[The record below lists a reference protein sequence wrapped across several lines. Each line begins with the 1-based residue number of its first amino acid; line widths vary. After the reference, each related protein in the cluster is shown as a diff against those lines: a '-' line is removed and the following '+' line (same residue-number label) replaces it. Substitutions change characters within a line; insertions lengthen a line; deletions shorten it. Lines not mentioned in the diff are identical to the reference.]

1 MIVIYRLKT
10 VRISAN
16 TTEISWPL
24 NCLSLILF
32 HVRLNKI
39 IRSLREKYTFHT
51 ILYFI
56 QTKTDFLVINLF
68 IFENIVKLSD

>member
-1 MIVIYRLKT
+1 
-10 VRISAN
+10 
-16 TTEISWPL
+16 
-24 NCLSLILF
+24 LF